1 MVKNLFD
8 VALAQE
14 LQSRLSQLTPESPRQ
29 WGKMT
34 AAQAVAHCALSFD
47 MASGVS
53 NPPPG
58 SIGLRILG
66 RLIRP
71 IVLRDDEPIR
81 RNVQTS
87 PSLVVADQRDL
98 TRERERLRIAI
109 DRFVAEGPT
118 GCTTHPHFL
127 FGKLTPDQWAIL
139 MYKHVDHHLR
149 QFGN

>member
-14 LQSRLSQLTPESPRQ
+14 LKSRLLQLTPESPRQ
-29 WGKMT
+29 WGKMN
-34 AAQAVAHCALSFD
+34 AAQAVAHCALALD
-47 MASGVS
+47 MASGDR

-58 SIGLRILG
+58 RFAFRLLG

-81 RNVQTS
+81 RNVQTA
-87 PSLVVADQRDL
+87 PALVVTDQRDL
-98 TRERERLRIAI
+98 ARERERLRIAI
-109 DRFVAEGPT
+109 DRFVGEGAA

-139 MYKHVDHHLR
+139 MYKHLDHHLR
-149 QFGN
+149 QFGS